1 MNKSVEGSQEKL
13 QVTKFVMVKVRV
25 RHTLSYIIPMA
36 VRAASRYLFIIFI
49 IFTSFFAL
57 DKFLYCYV
65 CRTPLKMAAPGAG
78 PNTSS
83 HMVQEVVVV
92 HPSGTQ
98 LNLQWSGY
106 NPVRYFVPVQH
117 KAKHDDTETDGG

>member
-1 MNKSVEGSQEKL
+1 MLHHALKHIYFFLCSRQDSLLLCLQDSTQDGRAGGGS
-13 QVTKFVMVKVRV
+13 
-25 RHTLSYIIPMA
+25 
-36 VRAASRYLFIIFI
+36 
-49 IFTSFFAL
+49 
-57 DKFLYCYV
+57 
-65 CRTPLKMAAPGAG
+65 
-78 PNTSS
+78 NTSS

-117 KAKHDDTETDGG
+117 KAEHDDTETDGG